1 MSKEQN
7 QPSSEDQPHPHDHR
21 PATSSEAPL
30 NAHTICFPSA
40 TASLQMEVDGIEPTT
55 PCLQSR
61 CSPTELHPQET
72 QTDESSCFF
81 CARLGF
87 KKKFFLARKNQRTLI
102 NASQRL
108 VGQGGFEPPTP
119 RLSSVCSNQLSYW
132 PNTSEQ
138 AERDA
143 STKTGECAPEPV
155 RLVAGKGYVDGAQ
168 SGSDQSDRHR
178 HPPVAYW

>member
-1 MSKEQN
+1 MKV
-7 QPSSEDQPHPHDHR
+7 
-21 PATSSEAPL
+21 L
-30 NAHTICFPSA
+30 W
-40 TASLQMEVDGIEPTT
+40 
-55 PCLQSR
+55 
-61 CSPTELHPQET
+61 
-72 QTDESSCFF
+72 
-81 CARLGF
+81 
-87 KKKFFLARKNQRTLI
+87 FFLERKNFFLQKEAKTLI
-102 NASQRL
+102 HTSQSL

>member
-1 MSKEQN
+1 MKV
-7 QPSSEDQPHPHDHR
+7 
-21 PATSSEAPL
+21 L
-30 NAHTICFPSA
+30 W
-40 TASLQMEVDGIEPTT
+40 
-55 PCLQSR
+55 
-61 CSPTELHPQET
+61 
-72 QTDESSCFF
+72 
-81 CARLGF
+81 
-87 KKKFFLARKNQRTLI
+87 FFLERKNFFLQKEAKTLI
-102 NASQRL
+102 HTSQSL

-143 STKTGECAPEPV
+143 STKTDRDAPEPA

-178 HPPVAYW
+178 HPPAARDPNTQACWEPVIGNHPKHPASRMTSGQFLERR